1 MLTGTNDDE
10 SSSRKLLT
18 AALFGF
24 AYRPCLLL
32 GTKRT
37 KTEPYAMSAL
47 DLSRHW
53 VRAVIDGDP
62 ANPKWLSPRA
72 KERR

>member
-1 MLTGTNDDE
+1 M
-10 SSSRKLLT
+10 
-18 AALFGF
+18 ALSGPDR
-24 AYRPCLLL
+24 AVRDVRL
-32 GTKRT
+32 G
-37 KTEPYAMSAL
+37 